1 MSREP
6 GLTLVELLVALS
18 ILVVVSASTAL
29 IFRGISRAWQTGAL
43 KSERYQQA
51 RLLLD
56 LFERELASCFVS
68 PQYPLIGQP
77 AGSPAP
83 LWASA
88 QADSIFFVAA
98 LTGREGLTERGYWVG
113 AEQALM
119 CHDEAPADGDPAT
132 GLSERCGREVAA
144 LQIRYYDGAQW
155 QDAWDSGAAAAL
167 PKAVRLTLT
176 LGAKKP
182 ETFETVIHVPA
193 S

>member
-1 MSREP
+1 MSRA

-29 IFRGISRAWQTGAL
+29 IFRGISRAWQAGSL

-56 LFERELASCFVS
+56 LFERELASCLVS

-77 AGSPAP
+77 AGSADP
-83 LWASA
+83 LWEGAA
-88 QADSIFFVAA
+88 ADSLFFVGA
-98 LTGREGLTERGYWVG
+98 LTGRAGLTERGYWVN
-113 AEQALM
+113 AEQELL

-132 GLSERCGREVAA
+132 GISERCGRDVTA

-155 QDAWDSGAAAAL
+155 QDAWDSAAATTL
-167 PKAVRLTLT
+167 PKAIRLTLT
-176 LGAKKP
+176 LGTKKS
-182 ETFETVIHVPA
+182 ETFETVVHVPA

>member
-1 MSREP
+1 MSRAQ

-29 IFRGISRAWQTGAL
+29 IFRGISRAWQVGSL

-56 LFERELASCFVS
+56 LFERELSSCLAST
-68 PQYPLIGQP
+68 QYPMIGQP
-77 AGSPAP
+77 AGSADP
-83 LWASA
+83 LWEGASS
-88 QADSIFFVAA
+88 DRVFFVGA
-98 LTGREGLTERGYWVG
+98 LTGRAGLTERGYWVN
-113 AEQALM
+113 AQQELM

-132 GLSERCGREVAA
+132 GLSERCGREVAG

-155 QDAWDSGAAAAL
+155 QEVWDSGPVAAL
-167 PKAVRLTLT
+167 PQAIRVTLT

-182 ETFETVIHVPA
+182 ETFETVVHVPA